1 MFVVHRLRFVVRRS
15 AFDVGV
21 RRTEHYTL
29 GPIMHDEGTKKG
41 QYGVTDTIFKQ
52 QFKLNPDLFRQRL

>member
-1 MFVVHRLRFVVRRS
+1 MPRLEVL
-15 AFDVGV
+15 GV

-52 QFKLNPDLFRQRL
+52 QFKLDPDLFGQRLWLIYGDQKTV